1 MSSTVIS
8 VPLTHQ
14 TPATSQLTAAYFVA
28 FIALGLTA
36 GSLGPTLP
44 ALAEQSHVSLSAISY
59 LFTARSFGF
68 ALGAL
73 GTGRLF
79 DRGPGNPVM
88 AAMLLVMAIMMALVP
103 FAFQLSLLLVAMVLL
118 GAAEAVLDVGANTL
132 VTWVHGSRVA
142 PYMNAM
148 HSFFGVGALLAPVV
162 VAQIVS
168 FTYPTTHSYYVLAF
182 LLLPVAAYTLAL
194 SSPVHSESKNEPES
208 AVSNARVALLV
219 ALFLFFYVG
228 AETGF
233 GGWIFTYAVELKL
246 SGAATAAYLTS
257 LFWGALTI
265 GRIVAIPLSAGLR
278 PLSIVTASIAGCLA
292 SIVLMLLIP
301 RSFAVVLVATA
312 ALGFSMGSVF
322 PTTLSFVGRR
332 MRMTGQVTGWFV
344 LGASAGAMI
353 VPLIIGQF
361 FNSIGPRV
369 LVFVTSITLL
379 AAAVVLAL
387 IVRSSKSASVI
398 SVES

>member
-8 VPLTHQ
+8 APLTYQ
-14 TPATSQLTAAYFVA
+14 PPATNQLTAAYFAA

-44 ALAEQSHVSLSAISY
+44 ALAEQTHVGLSAISY
-59 LFTARSFGF
+59 LFTARSLGF
-68 ALGAL
+68 ALGAARA
-73 GTGRLF
+73 GRLF
-79 DRGPGNPVM
+79 DRRPGNPVV
-88 AAMLLVMAIMMALVP
+88 ASMLLAMAIMMSVVP
-103 FAFQLSLLLVAMVLL
+103 FASHLYLLLIAMVVL

-132 VTWVHGSRVA
+132 VSWVHGSRVA

-148 HSFFGVGALLAPVV
+148 HSFFGIGALLAPVV

-168 FTYPTTHSYYVLAF
+168 FNYSTTHSYYVLAL
-182 LLLPVAAYTLAL
+182 LLLPVAAYTLRL
-194 SSPVHSESKNEPES
+194 SSPVHAEPADEPEL
-208 AVSNARVALLV
+208 AVFNARVVALV

-228 AETGF
+228 AETSF
-233 GGWIFTYAVELKL
+233 GGWIFTYTLELKL
-246 SGAATAAYLTS
+246 SEASTAAYLTS

-265 GRIVAIPLSAGLR
+265 GRIITIPLSARLS
-278 PLSIVTASIAGCLA
+278 PLSIVTGSIAGCLA

-301 RSFAVVLVATA
+301 RSFAVVVVGTG

-322 PTTLSFVGRR
+322 PTTLSFAGRR

-361 FNSIGPRV
+361 FKSIGPRV
-369 LVFVTSITLL
+369 LIFVTTLIL
-379 AAAVVLAL
+379 LSAALVLAL

-398 SVES
+398 SAEA